1 MSKDRWDK
9 VRSIVFKCKHG
20 YTKGHSV
27 ASIER
32 MSSNLIEE
40 HGGWLGGQ
48 AERTVKNADDL
59 HVMDLQ
65 LASEQKEIKKLQD
78 ENETLSAANNDLLH
92 EIRVLKN
99 QMNDQ
104 TNLRI
109 LEFKV
114 QNKQLLKQNKRYC
127 EALEF
132 YAMSGQAIGETKHGE
147 VARKALEGGG

>member
-1 MSKDRWDK
+1 MSKERLEEIIENLPY
-9 VRSIVFKCKHG
+9 SIRYEGNVETLIK
-20 YTKGHSV
+20 YTR
-27 ASIER
+27 E
-32 MSSNLIEE
+32 
-40 HGGWLGGQ
+40 Q
-48 AERTVKNADDL
+48 AERALKNADDL